1 MKCFHEITEKLL
13 TLNDM
18 INNVTAK
25 FADIRKGIFDTHYEV
40 NGTQPQQTNSAEP
53 PKQAISLIDFDD
65 EVPQSTN
72 GTPSTQPN
80 QSKASSGNLMD
91 ELDGLFGP
99 STKISTPGSSTSA
112 SADLFDLTA
121 PMGSMSL
128 DTSSRIPQQHL
139 APISPGARSIPIASP
154 SPTSLPDSTFG
165 SPMTSAA
172 NINTGSPVTLGQVPN
187 TSTETRKLLP
197 LIRHLIVVRVLNH
210 LRYRSSNYIFGEEW
224 T

>member
-1 MKCFHEITEKLL
+1 MLPLEITEKLL

-65 EVPQSTN
+65 EAPQTSK
-72 GTPSTQPN
+72 GTASAQPN
-80 QSKASSGNLMD
+80 QPKAASGNLMD

-99 STKISTPGSSTSA
+99 STKISTPTSTTSA

-128 DTSSRIPQQHL
+128 NTSSRIPQQQNL
-139 APISPGARSIPIASP
+139 APVSPGARPIANTSP
-154 SPTSLPDSTFG
+154 SPSLPDSTFG
-165 SPMTSAA
+165 SPMTNAA
-172 NINTGSPVTLGQVPN
+172 NINPSSPVSLGQAPN
-187 TSTETRKLLP
+187 ISTETRRFKRL
-197 LIRHLIVVRVLNH
+197 
-210 LRYRSSNYIFGEEW
+210 
-224 T
+224 